1 MSERWDD
8 ESVLRDWLSV
18 LGRQKWIVLLAVVT
32 VPLIAFAASSS
43 QQRLYQS
50 SADVLVNEQN
60 PTAAALNLTTSVGSP
75 PDRYAATQ
83 ARLARVGTVAQMAVK
98 AADLPDRTAAGLL
111 ANSSVSVNPNVDLLT
126 FSVTDHIP
134 SVAERLADVYARQFT
149 LYRKRLD
156 TVALSAAIDD
166 ARRKL
171 ESLAASGKGGSEIY
185 RRLAARER
193 DLADLQTL
201 QAAGSSA
208 VVVGPASNASLVQ
221 PKTRRNVIL
230 GVLVGLALGI
240 ALAFLRKSLDTLVHS
255 ADELTARLGVPLL
268 GQVPRPDRR
277 LAQAKQLATLSEPT
291 GPSAEAFRIL
301 KNNLEISQLQHRAGS
316 IVITSTT
323 RGEGKS
329 TTAAN
334 LAVILARSGRHII
347 LVDLDLRHPSI
358 DRFFGLDHRPGLTSV
373 AGGVKLVDALNAV
386 DVHPDRP
393 MADAG
398 MLQVMTGGPQPQDP
412 GEFLLSSFV
421 PEALADLARRCDL
434 LLIDTAPVLAVG
446 DAVTVAAHTDALI
459 LVAGVNQVRWT
470 TLAETR
476 RVLEACPT
484 PKLGVIATVS
494 ETVDRGTRIRGMRS
508 TLTRAFDPIAG
519 GKRPPEERA
528 EDLEDEG
535 TRGGRDRVTSGNR
548 PQRVPG
554 A

>member
-156 TVALSAAIDD
+156 TVALSAAIFD

-240 ALAFLRKSLDTLVHS
+240 ALAFLRKSLDTRVHS

-277 LAQAKQLATLSEPT
+277 LAQARQLATLSEPT

-301 KNNLEISQLQHRAGS
+301 KNTWNSRTSPLRWLDRDHQH
-316 IVITSTT
+316 
-323 RGEGKS
+323 
-329 TTAAN
+329 
-334 LAVILARSGRHII
+334 
-347 LVDLDLRHPSI
+347 D
-358 DRFFGLDHRPGLTSV
+358 
-373 AGGVKLVDALNAV
+373 
-386 DVHPDRP
+386 
-393 MADAG
+393 
-398 MLQVMTGGPQPQDP
+398 
-412 GEFLLSSFV
+412 
-421 PEALADLARRCDL
+421 
-434 LLIDTAPVLAVG
+434 
-446 DAVTVAAHTDALI
+446 
-459 LVAGVNQVRWT
+459 
-470 TLAETR
+470 
-476 RVLEACPT
+476 
-484 PKLGVIATVS
+484 
-494 ETVDRGTRIRGMRS
+494 
-508 TLTRAFDPIAG
+508 
-519 GKRPPEERA
+519 
-528 EDLEDEG
+528 
-535 TRGGRDRVTSGNR
+535 
-548 PQRVPG
+548 
-554 A
+554 